1 MKVTVYRTQQGTV
14 FRITEM
20 EDGSLKVDVL
30 KQQAWVPGPIG
41 MTGLRLAPRTTRL
54 SAAQVR
60 ALPA

>member
-1 MKVTVYRTQQGTV
+1 VKVTVYRTQQGTV

-30 KQQAWVPGPIG
+30 KQQAWVPGPIE

-54 SAAQVR
+54 SAAQIR